1 MCAIIWGSLMH
12 IYVDLGY
19 ENIQNELMEE
29 GVNHIK
35 QSSTEVTIPPITS
48 DDINIIYHSTTHNI
62 LSDTTIG
69 HSKVQDPHSTQ
80 VAPPNTYDKCWKG
93 YSNHNILWII
103 TGPMTIVLFVR
114 YLF

>member
-1 MCAIIWGSLMH
+1 MH

-19 ENIQNELMEE
+19 ENIKNELEE
-29 GVNHIK
+29 VEDSHII
-35 QSSTEVTIPPITS
+35 QNSMEVTILPHTS
-48 DDINIIYHSTTHNI
+48 DDIDIIYHSTTQNI

-69 HSKVQDPHSTQ
+69 HSKMQAPHSTQ
-80 VAPPNTYDKCWKG
+80 AAPPNTYDKCWKG